1 MEIIIFSRSQSIIIN
16 SVPSS
21 WEKNDLN
28 PWWISFVILKRMCPL
43 IQRVMKQSVWY
54 SLYSFASLL
63 QCLFH
68 KIIPVMVITPI
79 CIITIFVVLHYF
91 KSIFILS
98 VFSSENSP
106 LSWND
111 DDNHFYIT
119 DTVGQGGLENFSRL
133 CS

>member
-1 MEIIIFSRSQSIIIN
+1 M
-16 SVPSS
+16 
-21 WEKNDLN
+21 
-28 PWWISFVILKRMCPL
+28 
-43 IQRVMKQSVWY
+43 
-54 SLYSFASLL
+54 
-63 QCLFH
+63 
-68 KIIPVMVITPI
+68 
-79 CIITIFVVLHYF
+79 VLHYF